1 MVHFYKKVLLRG
13 QGGKILSLLFLSFLP
28 RGVYSGWGIVVSLLV
43 RTSVRPYVRPS
54 QKFLISN
61 DIFGFLGPSHQQFL
75 KIFKIFEKSDFLGR
89 PRPFFDHFFQYIRG
103 YSGRAASQEIYAG
116 MVLFADFESIQL
128 FARTF
133 FSFFQKKF
141 SLALQI
147 KLKIGD

>member
-1 MVHFYKKVLLRG
+1 MHALRFRGALLLFFTPRSLLRMG
-13 QGGKILSLLFLSFLP
+13 YCRQPTRTYVL
-28 RGVYSGWGIVVSLLV
+28 
-43 RTSVRPYVRPS
+43 TSVRPSVRPS

-116 MVLFADFESIQL
+116 MVLFADFESIQW
-128 FARTF
+128 FTRMF
-133 FSFFQKKF
+133 FPFFQKKF